1 MATFSF
7 PNSPSLNQT
16 YTFQGKTWKYN
27 GTGWALVTNVDI
39 AQSAW
44 NTANLAYINSNTADI
59 LAQAAYDTANTK
71 FSSSGGTITGPTTIA
86 ANVTISGNNN
96 LTVTGNLNVLG
107 YTTTSYT
114 NSLTLSNAMFSL
126 HTSNTLGP
134 LTTNDGLNIGM
145 AFHYYDTADKQ
156 AILVREN
163 STGYLIWYNTST
175 NLIGNTDSK
184 GITMGTFQTDALIA
198 NTVLANGI
206 ELYAFTTSAYNAG
219 NNTLTYA
226 TAGFNKANAANVLAQ
241 SAYDSG
247 NSTLTYATAGF
258 NKANAANVLAQSS
271 YDFAN
276 TVNTY
281 SFSAY
286 SYANSTNTLTV
297 AGFNKANAANV
308 LAQSAYDSGNSTLTY
323 ATSGFNEA
331 NAANVLAQSSYDFAN
346 TVNTY
351 AFSAYSYAN
360 ATNTL
365 TVSAYNKANAANV
378 LAQSAYDAGNST
390 NTLTVS
396 SYNKANAAN
405 VLAQSAYDSG
415 NNTYTY
421 AQSGYTKA
429 NNAVQTAFVTVSA
442 NGTSITPSSNNDTL
456 TITAATANGINVL
469 NPSSKTIDFGLRTSG
484 VTAGNYGSSTNIPV
498 IAVDAFGRI
507 TSASNTSISTSISL
521 SGTTGSGSVSGGG
534 TLTFN
539 STNGVT
545 ESISGSTITIN
556 TPQDLRTSASPTFVG
571 LTTTGDVNIA
581 GNLSVAGTYTY
592 SNTQVFQ
599 TVDSLIE
606 LAANNTSDVVD
617 IGFYGQY
624 NTNKYAGLVRTGGGN
639 FALFKELSS
648 PTSNTFGNITLGNYG
663 TLRANLT
670 GGMISGLANTIGIV
684 DGGTN
689 NSTYTTGAL
698 LQYNGSAIVSL
709 ANTGVSAGITYG
721 NTTSIPSITLDAYG
735 RVTSISNN
743 AIYVPPGTS
752 IVANTGQLTA
762 NAATGIVALGLATT
776 AVSAGNYGGSTQ
788 IPVLAIDAYGRITSA
803 SNTSVSTTIS
813 LAAGSGS
820 GSVSGGGTLT
830 VSGGTGITTSAS
842 GSTITITNSGVT
854 SLTSN
859 STGRITQSSTTGAV
873 TFDLATTSV
882 TAATYNYST
891 IQVDAYGRITSASSG
906 TPVTTFNTRSG
917 AVTLSS
923 SDVTTALTYTPAN
936 IAGDTFTGAVTV
948 PSLKANT
955 SVTVNTSGF
964 ITSTSYTTSST
975 SQVTVDSFATATYR
989 SAKYLA
995 QMTSGTSYHV
1005 IELRV
1010 VHDGTNP
1017 LLAQYGEIF
1026 TGSSLGTFDVSITTG
1041 NLNLLFTPTNSA
1053 TTVKLIRTNIVV

>member
-44 NTANLAYINSNTADI
+44 NTANLAYINAGSADI
-59 LAQAAYDTANTK
+59 LAQSAYDNSNTK

-114 NSLTLSNAMFSL
+114 NSLTLSNAMFNL

-134 LTTNDGLNIGM
+134 LITNDGLNVGM

-247 NSTLTYATAGF
+247 NSTLTFATAGF

-286 SYANSTNTLTV
+286 SYANV
-297 AGFNKANAANV
+297 
-308 LAQSAYDSGNSTLTY
+308 
-323 ATSGFNEA
+323 
-331 NAANVLAQSSYDFAN
+331 
-346 TVNTY
+346 
-351 AFSAYSYAN
+351 
-360 ATNTL
+360 TNTL

-421 AQSGYTKA
+421 AQSGYNKA

-442 NGTSITPSSNNDTL
+442 NGNSITSSSNNDTL

-469 NPSSKTIDFGLRTSG
+469 NPSSKTIDIGLRTSG
-484 VTAGNYGSSTNIPV
+484 V
-498 IAVDAFGRI
+498 
-507 TSASNTSISTSISL
+507 
-521 SGTTGSGSVSGGG
+521 
-534 TLTFN
+534 
-539 STNGVT
+539 
-545 ESISGSTITIN
+545 
-556 TPQDLRTSASPTFVG
+556 
-571 LTTTGDVNIA
+571 
-581 GNLSVAGTYTY
+581 VAG
-592 SNTQVFQ
+592 
-599 TVDSLIE
+599 
-606 LAANNTSDVVD
+606 
-617 IGFYGQY
+617 G
-624 NTNKYAGLVRTGGGN
+624 
-639 FALFKELSS
+639 
-648 PTSNTFGNITLGNYG
+648 
-663 TLRANLT
+663 
-670 GGMISGLANTIGIV
+670 
-684 DGGTN
+684 
-689 NSTYTTGAL
+689 
-698 LQYNGSAIVSL
+698 
-709 ANTGVSAGITYG
+709 YG
-721 NTTSIPSITLDAYG
+721 NTTSIPSITVDAFG
-735 RVTSISNN
+735 RVTSVSNN
-743 AIYVPPGTS
+743 TIYVPPGTS

-830 VSGGTGITTSAS
+830 VSGGTGISTSAT
-842 GSTITITNSGVT
+842 GSTITITNTGVT
-854 SLTSN
+854 SLTTN
-859 STGRITQSSTTGAV
+859 STARITQSATTGAV
-873 TFDLATTSV
+873 SFDLATTAV
-882 TAATYNYST
+882 TAGTYNYST
-891 IQVDAYGRITSASSG
+891 IQVDSYGRITSASSG
-906 TPVTTFNTRSG
+906 TPVTSFNGQTG
-917 AVTLSS
+917 AITLSS
-923 SDVTTALTYTPAN
+923 ANVTSALGYTPAN
-936 IAGDTFTGAVTV
+936 IAGDQFTGAVTAT
-948 PSLKANT
+948 SLKSNT
-955 SVTVNTSGF
+955 SVTVNTSAF
-964 ITSTSYTTSST
+964 YTSTAYTTSSV
-975 SQVTVDSFATATYR
+975 SQVTVDSFPTATYR
-989 SAKYLA
+989 SAKYFV
-995 QMTSGTSYHV
+995 QMTSSTSYHV
-1005 IELRV
+1005 IELNV
-1010 VHDGTNP
+1010 LHDGTNP

-1053 TTVKLIRTNIVV
+1053 TTVKLVRTNIVV

>member
-7 PNSPSLNQT
+7 PTSPSLNQT

-44 NTANLAYINSNTADI
+44 NTANLAYINAGSADI
-59 LAQAAYDTANTK
+59 LAQSAYDNSNTK

-114 NSLTLSNAMFSL
+114 NSLTLSNAMFNL

-175 NLIGNTDSK
+175 NLVGNTDSK

-206 ELYAFTTSAYNAG
+206 ELYAFTTSAYNSG

-247 NSTLTYATAGF
+247 NSTLTFATAGF

-281 SFSAY
+281 S
-286 SYANSTNTLTV
+286 
-297 AGFNKANAANV
+297 
-308 LAQSAYDSGNSTLTY
+308 
-323 ATSGFNEA
+323 
-331 NAANVLAQSSYDFAN
+331 
-346 TVNTY
+346 
-351 AFSAYSYAN
+351 FSAYSYAN

-429 NNAVQTAFVTVSA
+429 NNAVQTSFVTVSA
-442 NGTSITPSSNNDTL
+442 NGNSITSSSNNDTL

-469 NPSSKTIDFGLRTSG
+469 NPSSKTIDFGLRTTG
-484 VTAGNYGSSTNIPV
+484 V
-498 IAVDAFGRI
+498 
-507 TSASNTSISTSISL
+507 
-521 SGTTGSGSVSGGG
+521 
-534 TLTFN
+534 
-539 STNGVT
+539 
-545 ESISGSTITIN
+545 
-556 TPQDLRTSASPTFVG
+556 
-571 LTTTGDVNIA
+571 
-581 GNLSVAGTYTY
+581 VAG
-592 SNTQVFQ
+592 
-599 TVDSLIE
+599 
-606 LAANNTSDVVD
+606 
-617 IGFYGQY
+617 G
-624 NTNKYAGLVRTGGGN
+624 
-639 FALFKELSS
+639 
-648 PTSNTFGNITLGNYG
+648 
-663 TLRANLT
+663 
-670 GGMISGLANTIGIV
+670 
-684 DGGTN
+684 
-689 NSTYTTGAL
+689 
-698 LQYNGSAIVSL
+698 
-709 ANTGVSAGITYG
+709 YG
-721 NTTSIPSITLDAYG
+721 NTTSIPSITVDAFG
-735 RVTSISNN
+735 RVTSVSNN
-743 AIYVPPGTS
+743 TIYVPPGTS

-873 TFDLATTSV
+873 SFDLATTAV

-923 SDVTTALTYTPAN
+923 SDVTSALTYTPAN
-936 IAGDTFTGAVTV
+936 IAGDQFTGAVTV

-955 SVTVNTSGF
+955 SVTVNTSAF
-964 ITSTSYTTSST
+964 YTSTAYTTSSV
-975 SQVTVDSFATATYR
+975 SQVTVDSFPTATYR
-989 SAKYLA
+989 SAKYFV
-995 QMTSGTSYHV
+995 QMTSSTSYHV
-1005 IELRV
+1005 IELNV
-1010 VHDGTNP
+1010 LHDGTNP

-1026 TGSSLGTFDVSITTG
+1026 TGSSLGTFDVSIVTG

>member
-7 PNSPSLNQT
+7 PTSPSLNQT

-44 NTANLAYINSNTADI
+44 NTANLAYINAGSADI
-59 LAQAAYDTANTK
+59 LAQSAYDNSNTK

-114 NSLTLSNAMFSL
+114 NSLTLSNAMFNL

-134 LTTNDGLNIGM
+134 LTTNDGLNVGM

-206 ELYAFTTSAYNAG
+206 ELYAFTTSAYNSG

-247 NSTLTYATAGF
+247 NSTLTFATAGF

-281 SFSAY
+281 S
-286 SYANSTNTLTV
+286 
-297 AGFNKANAANV
+297 
-308 LAQSAYDSGNSTLTY
+308 
-323 ATSGFNEA
+323 
-331 NAANVLAQSSYDFAN
+331 
-346 TVNTY
+346 
-351 AFSAYSYAN
+351 FSAYSYAN

-442 NGTSITPSSNNDTL
+442 NGNSITSSSNNDTL

-484 VTAGNYGSSTNIPV
+484 V
-498 IAVDAFGRI
+498 
-507 TSASNTSISTSISL
+507 
-521 SGTTGSGSVSGGG
+521 
-534 TLTFN
+534 
-539 STNGVT
+539 
-545 ESISGSTITIN
+545 
-556 TPQDLRTSASPTFVG
+556 
-571 LTTTGDVNIA
+571 
-581 GNLSVAGTYTY
+581 VAG
-592 SNTQVFQ
+592 
-599 TVDSLIE
+599 
-606 LAANNTSDVVD
+606 
-617 IGFYGQY
+617 G
-624 NTNKYAGLVRTGGGN
+624 
-639 FALFKELSS
+639 
-648 PTSNTFGNITLGNYG
+648 
-663 TLRANLT
+663 
-670 GGMISGLANTIGIV
+670 
-684 DGGTN
+684 
-689 NSTYTTGAL
+689 
-698 LQYNGSAIVSL
+698 
-709 ANTGVSAGITYG
+709 YG
-721 NTTSIPSITLDAYG
+721 NTTSIPSITVDAFG
-735 RVTSISNN
+735 RVTSVSNN
-743 AIYVPPGTS
+743 TIYVPPGTS

-873 TFDLATTSV
+873 SFDLATTAV
-882 TAATYNYST
+882 TPATYNYST
-891 IQVDAYGRITSASSG
+891 IQVDSYGRITSASSG

-923 SDVTTALTYTPAN
+923 SDVTSALTYTPAN
-936 IAGDTFTGAVTV
+936 IAGDQFTGAVTV

-955 SVTVNTSGF
+955 SVTVNTSAF
-964 ITSTSYTTSST
+964 YTSTAYTTSSV
-975 SQVTVDSFATATYR
+975 SQVTVDSFPTATYR
-989 SAKYLA
+989 SAKYFV
-995 QMTSGTSYHV
+995 QMTSSTSYHV
-1005 IELRV
+1005 IELNV
-1010 VHDGTNP
+1010 LHDGTNP

-1053 TTVKLIRTNIVV
+1053 TTVKLVRTNIVV

>member
-7 PNSPSLNQT
+7 PTSPSLNQT

-44 NTANLAYINSNTADI
+44 NTANLAYINAGSADI
-59 LAQAAYDTANTK
+59 LAQSAYDNSNTK

-114 NSLTLSNAMFSL
+114 NSLTLSNAMFNL

-134 LTTNDGLNIGM
+134 LTTNDGLNVGM

-206 ELYAFTTSAYNAG
+206 ELYAFTTSAYNSG

-247 NSTLTYATAGF
+247 NSTLTFATAGF

-281 SFSAY
+281 S
-286 SYANSTNTLTV
+286 
-297 AGFNKANAANV
+297 
-308 LAQSAYDSGNSTLTY
+308 
-323 ATSGFNEA
+323 
-331 NAANVLAQSSYDFAN
+331 
-346 TVNTY
+346 
-351 AFSAYSYAN
+351 FSAYSYAN

-429 NNAVQTAFVTVSA
+429 NNAVQTSFVTVSA
-442 NGTSITPSSNNDTL
+442 NGNSITSSSNNDTL

-469 NPSSKTIDFGLRTSG
+469 NPSSKTIDFGLRTTG
-484 VTAGNYGSSTNIPV
+484 V
-498 IAVDAFGRI
+498 
-507 TSASNTSISTSISL
+507 
-521 SGTTGSGSVSGGG
+521 
-534 TLTFN
+534 
-539 STNGVT
+539 
-545 ESISGSTITIN
+545 
-556 TPQDLRTSASPTFVG
+556 
-571 LTTTGDVNIA
+571 
-581 GNLSVAGTYTY
+581 VAG
-592 SNTQVFQ
+592 
-599 TVDSLIE
+599 
-606 LAANNTSDVVD
+606 
-617 IGFYGQY
+617 G
-624 NTNKYAGLVRTGGGN
+624 
-639 FALFKELSS
+639 
-648 PTSNTFGNITLGNYG
+648 
-663 TLRANLT
+663 
-670 GGMISGLANTIGIV
+670 
-684 DGGTN
+684 
-689 NSTYTTGAL
+689 
-698 LQYNGSAIVSL
+698 
-709 ANTGVSAGITYG
+709 YG
-721 NTTSIPSITLDAYG
+721 NTTSIPSITVDAFG
-735 RVTSISNN
+735 RVTSVSNN
-743 AIYVPPGTS
+743 TIYVPPGTS

-873 TFDLATTSV
+873 SFDLATTAV

-923 SDVTTALTYTPAN
+923 SDVTSALTYTPAN
-936 IAGDTFTGAVTV
+936 IAGDQFTGAVTV

-955 SVTVNTSGF
+955 SVTVNTSAF
-964 ITSTSYTTSST
+964 YTSTAYTTSSV
-975 SQVTVDSFATATYR
+975 SQVTVDSFPTATYR
-989 SAKYLA
+989 SAKYFV
-995 QMTSGTSYHV
+995 QMTSSTSYHV
-1005 IELRV
+1005 IELNV
-1010 VHDGTNP
+1010 LHDGTNP

-1026 TGSSLGTFDVSITTG
+1026 TGSSLGTFDVSIVTG